1 MTDYFSAHADAL
13 ESLMDS
19 LGADC
24 PTMFWSNQ
32 EIRAMPSGAGASSTN
47 SPGGFSLS
55 ADATLVCLVSDF
67 AGEVPPDS
75 SQQIV
80 YPGMNEGRDGDI
92 YKIVSRKISAGGKL
106 ISLVL
111 ESSAQGL

>member
-1 MTDYFSAHADAL
+1 MNYFDVHADAL

-19 LGADC
+19 LGDDC

-32 EIRAMPSGAGASSTN
+32 EIRAMPSGAGASSAN
-47 SPGGFSLS
+47 NPGGFSLS
-55 ADATLVCLVSDF
+55 ADATLVCLVADF
-67 AGEVPPDS
+67 VDGVLPDS
-75 SQQIV
+75 TQTVS
-80 YPGMNEGRDGDI
+80 YPGTEGDV
-92 YKIVSRKISAGGKL
+92 YKIVTRKISAGGKL